1 MTVYYWIGVV
11 RKYQAAMEG
20 YRVPSWGAHDTGSV
34 IQSGCSILLWSND
47 EQVFFYLYIYF

>member
-20 YRVPSWGAHDTGSV
+20 YQVPSWGVHDTGSV
-34 IQSGCSILLWSND
+34 IQSG
-47 EQVFFYLYIYF
+47 